1 MNDFIQRKEFSSIY
15 NDLEN
20 GLDKG
25 VTNIKDGYDQFIY
38 GAKDGLRRLIDRQP
52 VRFGKP
58 RYLKIKQTNT
68 TTRPYHED
76 YGKRYSSLIEKR
88 TSPDGKVQRDRI
100 YYNTLDDLPS
110 GNAKVSE
117 SPLDAK
123 HYPSYA
129 ELGPEHNDIE
139 LVDGYGPA
147 DSMKKGLKTVKTGVK
162 NIFNQLQNSL
172 DDSINT
178 VISEKNLYDRRKRLN
193 QALDG
198 YNLDLDFSDKPGN
211 RFLVPTELGYKGS
224 EPTIQPNEFRYK
236 NEEPAR
242 YSGSDLTFTGNEDNA
257 FDYYSKLGFL
267 SPYKFPDKNINF
279 LAEKGVIPKDKDKYR
294 VRGGLVD
301 LDKVTAHQLGGDPLG
316 EAIAK
321 RLSETTYHN
330 RYNLLRPNDK
340 LNVDNITK
348 QLGYH
353 PHYSTISLPEP
364 MYWGWKDKNALKG
377 KNVLYADSKFPNSVF
392 NGMLVNDK
400 NKKTPLVYDTYAKL
414 PNVQMPTDFYLT
426 DTNALDITGRLHEG
440 SLSNPLLMES
450 LKGKMPITDLQ
461 LADQFKNKQTGP
473 GSFSTRRF
481 LPFMKSDEG
490 YGMED
495 LTLNHRPAAAPGVF
509 LVNNISEQPA
519 ESAIFNDMLKANLKD
534 AGRSNLKYR
543 FLGNGKGT
551 ADHELMHTLNSSHSR
566 ALDYELS
573 KLNKAREAGAFLY
586 KKTPKSLNKQVG
598 SLLGSDAVTSFIKN
612 KENTIKRLSDM
623 AGRNG
628 AGFFVPE
635 SYFSM
640 GQGEQTR
647 GLAMNKRLV
656 LNHLKEVLPSQ
667 MEARGLLKGMSDS
680 EKLDAIADKA
690 VSMANNPLIFD
701 KVMGDI
707 IGRRRVPEKILGN
720 LDPLEVHRAVEG
732 YKKSTDDLE
741 LFKKFDKPTKNFLR
755 KNLFHFAPLREKY
768 LEQMLPL
775 IGKNDSNTGSV
786 LA

>member
-1 MNDFIQRKEFSSIY
+1 MDDFVKGKEIES
-15 NDLEN
+15 DLDR
-20 GLDKG
+20 GI
-25 VTNIKDGYDQFIY
+25 TNIKDGYDQFIS
-38 GAKDGLRRLIDRQP
+38 GAKDGLERLINRQP

-58 RYLKIKQTNT
+58 RYLKAKQMNT
-68 TTRPYHED
+68 TTRPYHQD
-76 YGKRYSSLIEKR
+76 YGDRYGSLVQKT
-88 TSPDGKVQRDRI
+88 TSPDGKVHRDRI

-110 GNAKVSE
+110 GIGKKSE

-129 ELGPEHNDIE
+129 EVGPYDGEIQ
-139 LVDGYGPA
+139 LADGYAPVN
-147 DSMKKGLKTVKTGVK
+147 SMRKGLKTVRTGVK
-162 NIFNQLQNSL
+162 NIFSHLQNSFG
-172 DDSINT
+172 DSVGRLLND
-178 VISEKNLYDRRKRLN
+178 KKKYDRNKKLN

-211 RFLVPTELGYKGS
+211 RFLVPTDLLSGGGES
-224 EPTIQPNEFRYK
+224 PIQPNEFRYK
-236 NEEPAR
+236 NEDQAR
-242 YSGSDLTFTGNEDNA
+242 YSKADLTFTGNENNA
-257 FDYYSKLGFL
+257 FDYYSKLGYL
-267 SPYKFPDKNINF
+267 SPYKFSDKNIKF
-279 LAEKGVIPKDKDKYR
+279 LAEKGIIPADKDKYKL
-294 VRGGLVD
+294 RGGLVD
-301 LDKVTAHQLGGDPLG
+301 LDSVTANQLGDDPLG
-316 EAIAK
+316 KAIAK
-321 RLSETTYHN
+321 RLSETTYQN

-364 MYWGWKDKNALKG
+364 MYWGWKDKDALKG
-377 KNVLYADSKFPNSVF
+377 NNVLYANSKLPNSVF
-392 NGMLVNDK
+392 MGMLVNDE
-400 NKKTPLVYDTYAKL
+400 NKKTPMAYDTYANL

-426 DTNALDITGRLHEG
+426 GTNALDITGRLRKD
-440 SLSNPLLMES
+440 SLSNPLLMEN
-450 LKGKMPITDLQ
+450 LKGKMPIMDVQ
-461 LADQFKNKQTGP
+461 LADQLRNDQTA

-490 YGMED
+490 YNIDRLKKEY
-495 LTLNHRPAAAPGVF
+495 RPAASPGVF
-509 LVNNISEQPA
+509 LLNNMVEQPS
-519 ESAIFNDMLKANLKD
+519 ESAVFNDMLKANPKD

-543 FLGNGKGT
+543 FVGNDKGT
-551 ADHELMHTLNSSHSR
+551 ADHELMHTLNSDHSR
-566 ALDYELS
+566 ELDYELS
-573 KLNKAREAGAFLY
+573 NLDKAKHTAYYLHKKAPKLFK
-586 KKTPKSLNKQVG
+586 KQVD
-598 SLLGSDAVTSFIKN
+598 SLLNSDALTSFIKN
-612 KENTIKRLSDM
+612 KENKIKRLSDM
-623 AGRNG
+623 TGRNG

-640 GQGEQTR
+640 GQGERTR

-656 LNHLKEVLPSQ
+656 LNHLKDVLPSQ
-667 MEARGLLKGMSDS
+667 MEARGLLKGMSDP

-707 IGRRRVPEKILGN
+707 IGRGRVPEKILGN

-732 YKKSTDDLE
+732 YRKSADDAE
-741 LFKKFDKPTKNFLR
+741 FFNKFDRPTENYLR
-755 KNLFHFAPLREKY
+755 SNLFRFAPLREKY